1 MQSKE
6 PAEAPAT
13 RFAID
18 PLLSIGDLKEITT
31 LRPSALYAKM
41 KEGTFPPGV
50 LLSKRCRRWRRSEVV
65 AWMEAL

>member
-41 KEGTFPPGV
+41 KEGTFPGGF
-50 LLSKRCRRWRRSEVV
+50 
-65 AWMEAL
+65 ALQALPSLAPV